1 MADDL
6 EVHKS
11 VPGFCLSNT
20 HLPQARL
27 ESHAQAFEGLL
38 SLIPAN
44 EYYSKDNSVCPS
56 LHSCPKHTLLTLFSA
71 GPMAAQEAD
80 QRAEAPSKARKTR
93 PCKPKIRKGCHG

>member
-11 VPGFCLSNT
+11 APLIFRSNT
-20 HLPQARL
+20 HLVQARL

-44 EYYSKDNSVCPS
+44 EYYSKDNSVCAS
-56 LHSCPKHTLLTLFSA
+56 HSCS
-71 GPMAAQEAD
+71 
-80 QRAEAPSKARKTR
+80 
-93 PCKPKIRKGCHG
+93 